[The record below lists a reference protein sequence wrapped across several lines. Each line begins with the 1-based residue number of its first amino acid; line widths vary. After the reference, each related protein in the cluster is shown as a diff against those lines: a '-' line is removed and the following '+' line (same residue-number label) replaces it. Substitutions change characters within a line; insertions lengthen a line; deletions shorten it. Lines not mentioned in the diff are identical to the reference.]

1 MAAPEDPGGGA
12 SGSLGAVSNDG
23 IHPARD
29 RILTELSR
37 LMEGGQ
43 VAAFRQGM
51 RPLVLYT
58 DVPTAGANLGLP
70 PATSVLV
77 PVPDGYPAS
86 LIDLAGLPLGSPL
99 LPRLKGG
106 PNPQGVIELD
116 GISYQL
122 ASYHPHTNGGGPPW
136 DPQRHGFHTYLD
148 HLLSWLS
155 QLT

>member
-1 MAAPEDPGGGA
+1 MVAPDDPHR
-12 SGSLGAVSNDG
+12 SVLGSPDAVLDNG
-23 IHPARD
+23 VHPARD
-29 RILTELSR
+29 RILEELRR
-37 LMEGGQ
+37 LREGGQ
-43 VAAFRQGM
+43 VAAFRQGT
-51 RPLVLYT
+51 RPAVLYAH
-58 DVPTAGANLGLP
+58 VPSAGAKVGLP

-77 PVPDGYPAS
+77 PVPDGYPAA
-86 LIDLAGLPLGSPL
+86 LIDLAGLPLGSPF